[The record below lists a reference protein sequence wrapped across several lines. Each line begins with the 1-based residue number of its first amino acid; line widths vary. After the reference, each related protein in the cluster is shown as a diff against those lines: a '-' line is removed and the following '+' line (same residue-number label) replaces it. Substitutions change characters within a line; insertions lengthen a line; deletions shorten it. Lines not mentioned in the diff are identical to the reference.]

1 MEKEIK
7 VRQSHFPMRIFG
19 ATFGIMLLVSGIHMG
34 IVLLFTRLNV
44 SGWIQTG
51 VVLTYWIL
59 MAAAFTAFTRYQML
73 CTYEKPMQELA
84 KATDAVAHGDFSIYV
99 PPLHTPDQL
108 DYLDVMIMDFNK
120 MVEELGS
127 IETLKTDF
135 FSNVSHEI
143 KTPLSVISNHAQ
155 LLKARGDLTD
165 EQMESIE
172 GIMTASKKLSNLIT
186 NMLKLNRLEKQNI
199 QPETETYDLCEQLC
213 DCILQYENRWEEKQ
227 IELEVDMEDRVTIE
241 ADSSLLELVW
251 NNLLSN
257 AVKFTEVGGTVK
269 IKEESTDATVSVM
282 VSDNGCGMNQET
294 MQHIFDKFYQGDT
307 SHATEGNGL
316 GMSLTLRILQISG
329 GDIVVDSTEGVG
341 TTFIVTLPKKVF
353 EQESIEME
361 QIV

>member
-1 MEKEIK
+1 MEKKIK
-7 VRQSHFPMRIFG
+7 VRQSHFPMRIFA

-51 VVLTYWIL
+51 VVLTYWTL
-59 MAAAFTAFTRYQML
+59 MAAAFTAFTRFQML
-73 CTYEKPMQELA
+73 STYERPMQELA

-155 LLKARGDLTD
+155 LLKARGDLTE
-165 EQMESIE
+165 EQMESVE
-172 GIMTASKKLSNLIT
+172 GILAASKKLSNLIT

-213 DCILQYENRWEEKQ
+213 ECILQYETRWEEKQ
-227 IELEVDMEDRVTIE
+227 INWKWIWKNE
-241 ADSSLLELVW
+241 
-251 NNLLSN
+251 
-257 AVKFTEVGGTVK
+257 
-269 IKEESTDATVSVM
+269 
-282 VSDNGCGMNQET
+282 
-294 MQHIFDKFYQGDT
+294 
-307 SHATEGNGL
+307 
-316 GMSLTLRILQISG
+316 
-329 GDIVVDSTEGVG
+329 
-341 TTFIVTLPKKVF
+341 
-353 EQESIEME
+353 
-361 QIV
+361 

>member
-1 MEKEIK
+1 M
-7 VRQSHFPMRIFG
+7 
-19 ATFGIMLLVSGIHMG
+19 
-34 IVLLFTRLNV
+34 
-44 SGWIQTG
+44 
-51 VVLTYWIL
+51 
-59 MAAAFTAFTRYQML
+59 
-73 CTYEKPMQELA
+73 
-84 KATDAVAHGDFSIYV
+84 
-99 PPLHTPDQL
+99 
-108 DYLDVMIMDFNK
+108 
-120 MVEELGS
+120 
-127 IETLKTDF
+127 
-135 FSNVSHEI
+135 
-143 KTPLSVISNHAQ
+143 
-155 LLKARGDLTD
+155 
-165 EQMESIE
+165 
-172 GIMTASKKLSNLIT
+172 
-186 NMLKLNRLEKQNI
+186 EKQNI